1 VSTEIPMKKLFSNYL
16 FNFFIILTL
25 TLLGLWFALYDSYKT
40 VFATVAAMPLWRVAI
55 VVCLGLAPQL
65 VYGGILTIMA
75 RSLNQKYPYRHG
87 LVNALVGAFVSGVT
101 PTAAGGQVAQTYTFR
116 KQGMSATQGAG
127 LIWMD
132 FYINEVVFVIIA
144 LLLFVLKIA
153 DFKNPSITFVFG
165 VALMVNV
172 GIIAFL
178 WIMVE
183 YPKLYNTIFNWIITL
198 LNKLRF
204 IKRKDKI
211 IDWWNKQM
219 VHFHDA
225 VEAVAGNKKLVLKIA
240 GLYAV
245 RYLIYFSTPFLIAAL
260 LGLSVTAGMF
270 VEFLALAAFVSMANT
285 FVPLPGASGATESL
299 FVLVYSTVIGKSG
312 AASMMIFWRFATFY
326 VPLLVGGVIFIRL
339 KQSKRIETL
348 EENIKDPD

>member
-225 VEAVAGNKKLVLKIA
+225 VEAVAGNKKLVL
-240 GLYAV
+240 
-245 RYLIYFSTPFLIAAL
+245 
-260 LGLSVTAGMF
+260 SVTAGMF

-339 KQSKRIETL
+339 KQSKRIATL
-348 EENIKDPD
+348 EENDKDPD